1 MGKDAFARLVCIL
14 CDSGRLRDTCFS
26 TVEEQVAKFLNII
39 GHNRRNYSVKLDYWR
54 SKETVSRHFHNVL
67 KAIISLESIFLKQ
80 ADGSE
85 CPPEIANSSRFFPY
99 FKVNV
104 QK

>member
-14 CDSGRLRDTCFS
+14 RDSGRLRDTCFS
-26 TVEEQVAKFLNII
+26 TVEEQVVKLLNII
-39 GHNRRNYSVKLDYWR
+39 GHNRINYSVKLDYWR

>member
-14 CDSGRLRDTCFS
+14 RDSGRLRDTCFS

-39 GHNRRNYSVKLDYWR
+39 GHNRRNYYVKLDYWC
-54 SKETVSRHFHNVL
+54 SKETVGRHFHNVL

-80 ADGSE
+80 PYGSE
-85 CPPEIANSSRFFPY
+85 FPPNIANSSRFFSY